1 MVTCMNWNL
10 SKGKTF
16 VFLPICNQINAC
28 GGNIE
33 FFLTD
38 NQPIETAHIT
48 KTLLTVNKLLHTTNK
63 TWFILSYLQQYGWP
77 SKSPPGSGKNGEWG
91 RGGRL
96 CQTKINEWFQIK
108 KKKHYILRST
118 ISKIS
123 KYSLSS
129 SVVASLKI

>member
-1 MVTCMNWNL
+1 M
-10 SKGKTF
+10 
-16 VFLPICNQINAC
+16 
-28 GGNIE
+28 
-33 FFLTD
+33 
-38 NQPIETAHIT
+38 
-48 KTLLTVNKLLHTTNK
+48 LTVNKLLHTTNK

-91 RGGRL
+91 RGGGYVRQRSMNDFKL
-96 CQTKINEWFQIK
+96 K

>member
-1 MVTCMNWNL
+1 MVTCMIWNL

-38 NQPIETAHIT
+38 NQSIETAHIT

-91 RGGRL
+91 RGEVMSDKD
-96 CQTKINEWFQIK
+96 QWMISNW